1 MPRIV
6 SVGTAVPP
14 YEIRQEEVRSFARQ
28 LFEPAYSN
36 IDRLLTIF
44 ENTSIQK
51 RRFSRPRDWFEVE
64 RSFSER
70 NQVYIEI
77 ACQLGEEAILRCL
90 EGTGLKPD
98 DIDHIYFVSTT
109 GMATPSID
117 AHLINRLSMDIH
129 VKRTPIWG
137 LGCAGGVAGLSRA
150 YEYACAFPESRVL
163 LLALELCGLTFRRN
177 DMSKSNLV
185 ASSLFGDGAAAVLVA
200 GEEAEI
206 PCPLNGPQIV
216 STMSTMWPDS
226 LDVMGW
232 EIRDDGLKVI
242 FSKDIPTIVRKQI
255 KPVVEEFLAKQRID
269 LEKVDHYIA
278 HPGGIKVIQAYQ
290 EALGL
295 PEEKFKHARSV
306 LANFG
311 NMSSATVLFVLE
323 KELEDS
329 HTYGSYGLMAAL
341 GPGFSSELLLMR
353 WGQPARLSGISGSS
367 NRLKN
372 ERTAKVV
379 TGGGIHTCPGG

>member
-1 MPRIV
+1 MPRII
-6 SVGTAVPP
+6 SIGTAVPP
-14 YEIRQEEVRSFARQ
+14 YEIKQDEVRSFARQ
-28 LFEPAYSN
+28 LFGPAYSD
-36 IDRLLTIF
+36 IDRRLTIF

-51 RRFSRPRDWFEVE
+51 RRFSQPQVWFETE

-70 NQVYIEI
+70 NRAYIET
-77 ACQLGEEAILRCL
+77 ACRLGEEAILRCL
-90 EGTGLKPD
+90 DRTGLMPD
-98 DIDHIYFVSTT
+98 DMDHIIFVSTT

-117 AHLINRLSMDIH
+117 AHLVNRLSMDIH

-150 YEYACAFPESRVL
+150 YEYARAFPKSRVL

-200 GEEAEI
+200 GLEAEI
-206 PCPLNGPQIV
+206 PCPVEGPQIV
-216 STMSTMWPDS
+216 SSMSTTWPDS

-232 EIRDDGLKVI
+232 EVEDDGLKVI
-242 FSKDIPTIVRKQI
+242 FSKDIPSLVRNQVR
-255 KPVVEEFLAKQRID
+255 PVVNEFLAREQLD
-269 LEKVDHYIA
+269 LDHVDHYIT

-295 PEEKFKHARSV
+295 PPDKMKHACWV
-306 LANFG
+306 LENFG

-329 HTYGSYGLMAAL
+329 HAYGSYGLMAAL
-341 GPGFSSELLLMR
+341 GPGFSSELLLIR
-353 WGQPARLSGISGSS
+353 WGEETARRSGGWGTC
-367 NRLKN
+367 NR
-372 ERTAKVV
+372 RSV
-379 TGGGIHTCPGG
+379 TEEGIRTCPAG